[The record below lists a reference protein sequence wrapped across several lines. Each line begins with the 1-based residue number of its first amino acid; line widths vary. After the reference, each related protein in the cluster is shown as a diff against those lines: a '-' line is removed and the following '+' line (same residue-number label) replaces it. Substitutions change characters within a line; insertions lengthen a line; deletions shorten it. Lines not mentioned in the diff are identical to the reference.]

1 MMQKQLMKQ
10 NNLMVATLAAAM
22 TLPVSALADTAN
34 VTVYG
39 QANVSYDIVSNGNG
53 PTAGTQGT
61 STNKVSSNT
70 SRLGFKGTED
80 LGDGLSA
87 IWQIEQQINIDDTT
101 GAGGTGTLGT
111 RNTFA
116 GIASDSMGKVV
127 LGRHDTPYKIATRK
141 LDVFADNLA
150 DSRALT
156 GGVAGKSAAIAFDGR
171 QTNIVAYTSPV
182 ISGFTGAAAYV
193 AGAETTTLATQ
204 TKGSAWSLAG
214 MYDVAPLY
222 ASLAYEVHN
231 FGTNGGGSSGSMATA
246 TALAGSKE
254 SATKLGLGYTMDA
267 FNVGL
272 AYEKTSDNTG
282 TANANQFGHS
292 AYYLSGK
299 YSFGNDAVKAAYT
312 KQGNVKGVANT
323 GAKQFS
329 LGYDHSLS
337 KRTSVYALYTSLSN
351 QTGASYGLS
360 NNGTGFSAAAGAGAK
375 LSAWSFGMK
384 HSF

>member
-1 MMQKQLMKQ
+1 MMQKKLMKR
-10 NNLMVATLAAAM
+10 NDLIVATLAAAM
-22 TLPVSALADTAN
+22 ALPVSALADTAN

-61 STNKVSSNT
+61 STKKVSSNT
-70 SRLGFKGTED
+70 SRLGLKGSED

-87 IWQIEQQINIDDTT
+87 IWQIEQQVNIDDTT
-101 GAGGTGTLGT
+101 GAGGTGTLAT
-111 RNTFA
+111 RNSF
-116 GIASDSMGKVV
+116 GGLKSDSMGTVL

-156 GGVAGKSAAIAFDGR
+156 GGVAGKSAVAAFDGR
-171 QTNIVAYTSPV
+171 QTNIVAYTSPAM
-182 ISGFTGAAAYV
+182 SGFTGSVAYV
-193 AGAETTTLATQ
+193 AGAETATLATQ

-214 MYDVAPLY
+214 IYDLAPLY

-231 FGTNGGGSSGSMATA
+231 FGTVGAGSMTAA

-282 TANANQFGHS
+282 AANVNQFGHN

-299 YSFGNDAVKAAYT
+299 YSFGSDAVKAAYT
-312 KQGNVKGVANT
+312 KQGNVAGATNT

-337 KRTSVYALYTSLSN
+337 KRTTVYALYTNLSN
-351 QTGASYGLS
+351 QTGASYALS

-375 LSAWSFGMK
+375 LSAWSLGMK
-384 HSF
+384 HAF